1 MKKTIRSK
9 AKTFFVLAGVNIV
22 IIILLTILSPTFIT
36 YGNITAV
43 MSRMS
48 ELGMLAIAETIV
60 FISGGF
66 DLSIGAVMALSG
78 AVCGTLNLM
87 GVPFGLVILI
97 TLLVGL
103 GVGAANAF
111 FVVNLRLQPF
121 IITLATMAII
131 RSIVYALLKGSVLTG
146 LPEGFLNLGYFYIFK
161 IPFLFIILIIT
172 GILISILLKNT
183 IIGRKIFSV
192 GGNEKTAYLS
202 GIHVGRIKYL
212 VYCLSGLISAMAGL
226 MFVIRIRAVIPDAGL
241 NAPLEVVTAVLIGGT
256 TIYGG
261 KGSVL
266 GSLLGI
272 LAMYLLLNGFS
283 LLGLNPFWE
292 VIILGLIL
300 IIVVGQEGIGRSLK
314 RFLSGKR
321 AGEQMSTS
329 TEST

>member
-1 MKKTIRSK
+1 MKNILSNK
-9 AKTFFVLAGVNIV
+9 AKTFVVLAGVNIL

-36 YGNITAV
+36 YGNISAV
-43 MSRMS
+43 MQRMS

-87 GVPFGLVILI
+87 GIPFGLVILL
-97 TLLVGL
+97 TLLVGVT
-103 GVGAANAF
+103 VGAINAF
-111 FVVNLRLQPF
+111 FVVNMRLQPF
-121 IITLATMAII
+121 IVTLATMSII
-131 RSIVYALLKGSVLTG
+131 RSIVYALLKGNVLTG
-146 LPEGFLNLGYFYIFK
+146 LPNSFLDLGYFYILK
-161 IPFLFIILIIT
+161 IPFLFIILIVT
-172 GILISILLKNT
+172 GVLVSILLKKT
-183 IIGRKIFSV
+183 ILGRKIFSI
-192 GGNEKTAYLS
+192 GGNENTAFLS
-202 GIHVGRIKYL
+202 GIYVGRVKYL

-226 MFVIRIRAVIPDAGL
+226 MFTIRIRAVIPDAGL
-241 NAPLEVVTAVLIGGT
+241 NAPLEVITAVLIGGT

-300 IIVVGQEGIGRSLK
+300 ITVVGQDSIQKSLQK
-314 RFLSGKR
+314 YLPRKAEKEELVET
-321 AGEQMSTS
+321 A
-329 TEST
+329 